1 MAVKGVAN
9 RRFKDPNKLTPYEE
23 RLWKQH
29 KLGLNLRQIADTLGY
44 KNTEGVRSRLILI
57 KDKLACANANEAV
70 HD

>member
-23 RLWKQH
+23 RLWEQH
-29 KLGLNLRQIADTLGY
+29 KLGLHLRQLAEPLGY
-44 KNTEGVRSRLILI
+44 QNPEGVRSRLILI